1 MKATLSTEIKQLK
14 LQKPQC
20 GTPQMPWKS
29 SDNSQVKRCQNRSC
43 SSSGL
48 EGLMYPTEPWLWVI
62 LAGPPNQTALLSP
75 WGLRS
80 PCSSWGSLPVTHF
93 LPGWMPPYVKVCLH
107 PIVFVPMLPFNLNC
121 VCFLVVTS
129 SRY

>member
-48 EGLMYPTEPWLWVI
+48 EGLMYPTEYMGDPGRASQPNCTPEPLGPSFPLLLLGISSSNSLLAWLDAT
-62 LAGPPNQTALLSP
+62 L
-75 WGLRS
+75 
-80 PCSSWGSLPVTHF
+80 SLP
-93 LPGWMPPYVKVCLH
+93 PGIC
-107 PIVFVPMLPFNLNC
+107 
-121 VCFLVVTS
+121 
-129 SRY
+129 